1 MFKYIILL
9 LLPISLFAQKKYKV
23 SIEMDASSEY
33 VFNYLGNSNNVNKW
47 SVFVDSIA
55 VLNPFEFNDGD
66 IGSIRRCYVRNSNK
80 KWDEEIVEITSNKYR
95 LLRCFN
101 YQNFKAT
108 TPYLFTEQIY
118 EDTGINKCLVTF
130 TIILNEKPTI
140 IQRLG
145 VIKTQSIF
153 RKNLKN
159 IKLLTSNPT

>member
-33 VFNYLGNSNNVNKW
+33 VFNYLGNSNNANKW

-80 KWDEEIVEITSNKYR
+80 KWDEEVVEITSNQHR

-101 YQNFKAT
+101 YQNFKAN
-108 TPYLFTEQIY
+108 PPHLFTEQTY
-118 EDTGINKCLVTF
+118 EDTGNNKCLVTF
-130 TIILNEKPTI
+130 TIIMHEKPTI

-153 RKNLKN
+153 RKNLEN

>member
-33 VFNYLGNSNNVNKW
+33 VFNYLGNSNNANKW

-80 KWDEEIVEITSNKYR
+80 KWDEEIAEITSNQHR

-101 YQNFKAT
+101 YQNFKAN
-108 TPYLFTEQIY
+108 PPHLFTEQSY
-118 EDTGINKCLVTF
+118 QDTGNNKCLVTF
-130 TIILNEKPTI
+130 TIIMNEKPTI